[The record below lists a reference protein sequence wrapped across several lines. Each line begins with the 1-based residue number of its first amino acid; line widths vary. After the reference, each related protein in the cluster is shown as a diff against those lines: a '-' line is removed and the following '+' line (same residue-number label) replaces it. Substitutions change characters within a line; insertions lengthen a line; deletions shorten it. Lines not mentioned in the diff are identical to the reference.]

1 MGRRKVRLELITND
15 SVRKTT
21 FRKRR
26 GGLLKKASEL
36 RTLCGVDACALI
48 YTASDMEPHVWPSS
62 GEARQ
67 VLERFQSLP
76 TKKQGKH
83 MLNHEDY
90 RPKDVSMLEL
100 KLESGMKRNRD
111 LEIELLLID
120 HVSGKNVVDLLETN
134 DMKIV
139 LEAVNDKIKDLALR
153 MDNLKGS
160 SGPQVEEQAQSAV
173 PAN

>member
-21 FRKRR
+21 FRKRK

-36 RTLCGVDACALI
+36 KTLCGVDACALI
-48 YTASDMEPHVWPSS
+48 YTASDAEPHVWPSPD
-62 GEARQ
+62 EAHQ

-76 TKKQGKH
+76 SKKQGKH

-100 KLESGMKRNRD
+100 KLENGVKRNRD
-111 LEIELLLID
+111 LEIELLLMD
-120 HVSGKNVVDLLETN
+120 HLSGKNVVESMKDD
-134 DMKIV
+134 DMKMLYESV
-139 LEAVNDKIKDLALR
+139 DDKIKNLTLQ
-153 MDNLKGS
+153 MDNLKAS
-160 SGPQVEEQAQSAV
+160 AKVEEDAHSVV
-173 PAN
+173 PAS

>member
-1 MGRRKVRLELITND
+1 MGRKKVRLELITND

-21 FRKRR
+21 FRKRK

-36 RTLCGVDACALI
+36 KTLCGVDACALI
-48 YTASDMEPHVWPSS
+48 YTANDAEPHVWPSPA
-62 GEARQ
+62 EAHQ

-100 KLESGMKRNRD
+100 KLENGMNRNRD
-111 LEIELLLID
+111 LEIELLLMD
-120 HVSGKNVVDLLETN
+120 HLSGKNVVDLMEM
-134 DMKIV
+134 DEMKI
-139 LEAVNDKIKDLALR
+139 LYEAVDDKIKDLTLR
-153 MDNLKGS
+153 MDNLKGFK
-160 SGPQVEEQAQSAV
+160 VEEDAHSVV

>member
-21 FRKRR
+21 FRKRK

-36 RTLCGVDACALI
+36 KTLCGVDTCAII
-48 YTASDMEPHVWPSS
+48 YTANDAEPHVWPSP
-62 GEARQ
+62 EDAQR
-67 VLERFQSLP
+67 VLGRFQSLP
-76 TKKQGKH
+76 SKKQGKH

-100 KLESGMKRNRD
+100 KLENGIKRNQD
-111 LEIELLLID
+111 LEMELLLLD
-120 HVSGKNVVDLLETN
+120 HLSGKNVVDLIKDDE
-134 DMKIV
+134 MKMLYQSV
-139 LEAVNDKIKDLALR
+139 DDKIRDLTLQMA
-153 MDNLKGS
+153 NLKAS
-160 SGPQVEEQAQSAV
+160 EVEEDAHSTA

>member
-1 MGRRKVRLELITND
+1 MGRKKVRLELITND

-21 FRKRR
+21 FRKRK
-26 GGLLKKASEL
+26 GGLLKKASERVRRL
-36 RTLCGVDACALI
+36 RGVDACALI
-48 YTASDMEPHVWPSS
+48 YTASDAEPHVWPSR
-62 GEARQ
+62 GEAHQ

-100 KLESGMKRNRD
+100 KLENGMNRNRD

-120 HVSGKNVVDLLETN
+120 HLSGKNVVDLMEAD
-134 DMKIV
+134 DMKI
-139 LEAVNDKIKDLALR
+139 LYESLDEKIKDLTLR
-153 MDNLKGS
+153 MENLKGS
-160 SGPQVEEQAQSAV
+160 KVEEDAHSVV

>member
-21 FRKRR
+21 FRKRK

-36 RTLCGVDACALI
+36 KTLCGVDTCAII
-48 YTASDMEPHVWPSS
+48 YTANDAEPHVWPSPS
-62 GEARQ
+62 EAHQ

-76 TKKQGKH
+76 SKKQGKH
-83 MLNHEDY
+83 MLNHQDY

-100 KLESGMKRNRD
+100 KLENGMKRNRD
-111 LEIELLLID
+111 LEMELLLIE
-120 HVSGKNVVDLLETN
+120 HLSGKDVLDLVKDDE
-134 DMKIV
+134 MKV
-139 LEAVNDKIKDLALR
+139 FCQSLDDKIKDLTLQ
-153 MDNLKGS
+153 MDNLNGS
-160 SGPQVEEQAQSAV
+160 MVAEDADGAA